1 MFTVVLIVSHRRCF
15 AACRLKHSAHLLQV
29 AAAAAS
35 LLFAAEQGD
44 SDSGGGGGGG
54 GGSLVTAS
62 FDEVSL

>member
-1 MFTVVLIVSHRRCF
+1 MYTLS
-15 AACRLKHSAHLLQV
+15 LKPTCEQV

-35 LLFAAEQGD
+35 LFFTDQGGD

-54 GGSLVTAS
+54 GGAGAGAGASVAGQGGSLVTAS